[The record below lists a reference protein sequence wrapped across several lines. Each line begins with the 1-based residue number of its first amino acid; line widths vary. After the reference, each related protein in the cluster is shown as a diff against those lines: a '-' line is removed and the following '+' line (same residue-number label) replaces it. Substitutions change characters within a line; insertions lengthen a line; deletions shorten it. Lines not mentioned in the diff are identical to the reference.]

1 MSVNSQI
8 YNGYRYNL
16 YHTRHEYN
24 RADPLFQA
32 FSQGIWEFFSKK
44 DKLIKT
50 PHFASRPDRYYVK
63 MKTVRIKY

>member
-1 MSVNSQI
+1 MDTDTTCIIQDM
-8 YNGYRYNL
+8 RL
-16 YHTRHEYN
+16 YN